1 MTTPNELEAAIACLN
16 GMPKVNI
23 KGKAYSTVATRVEV
37 FRKFFPGYALT
48 TELLDSPAPNIVRV
62 RAIISNGAICA
73 TGMAEE
79 DRTQGAINKTS
90 ALENCETS
98 AVGRALAAFGL
109 HGGEYATAD
118 EVAHA
123 IEQQNAPSQGAAKAP
138 PKGDQ
143 EAWGGPLKKTEL
155 KKKLEDFNADLLA
168 CSDADSLHIILND
181 QKNKAVLDQCK
192 RDLPGWWWTKEGSD
206 AKGFH
211 DRINDR
217 MAELLAKEP
226 DIRG

>member
-1 MTTPNELEAAIACLN
+1 MKPTSDHPLEAAIACLN
-16 GMPKVNI
+16 GMPKINI

-37 FRKFFPGYALT
+37 FRRFFPSYALT
-48 TELLDSPAPNIVRV
+48 TELLDSPAANIVRV
-62 RAIISNGAICA
+62 RAVISNGQVCA

-79 DRTQGAINKTS
+79 DRNQGAINKTS

-118 EVAHA
+118 EVQHA
-123 IEQQNAPSQGAAKAP
+123 IEQQNAPPNGSAKAP
-138 PKGDQ
+138 PKADQ
-143 EAWGGPLKKTEL
+143 EAWGGPLGKMEL
-155 KKKLEDFNADLLA
+155 KKALQEFNADLLA
-168 CSDADSLHIILND
+168 CADADTLHCLLD
-181 QKNKAVLDQCK
+181 ASKAVTEQCK

-217 MAELLAKEP
+217 MAELLAAEP